1 MKRIMIILAMLV
13 CCLGQTLAQQIQ
25 QVSYDLEEQ
34 KLKAEENLKK
44 ENFAEAAH
52 LYKNI
57 LLQVEKKQKEEKAYY
72 EAQMEIYKK
81 EARERDFQVNLAIYG
96 FLLAGLAILVAVYF
110 IIKNIRINDV
120 LKEKQQTIEE
130 QNGELQAQ
138 TEELRQQQEE
148 ISAQRDDIIAK
159 NADLLQKN
167 KLINDSIRVAQ
178 IIQKAT
184 LPQIPTNQEFIK
196 DYFIIFKPLQ
206 VVSGDSYWFEVIN
219 PSTSMVALIDC
230 TGHGIPA
237 AYTSL
242 IVNMLLKDIVLLE
255 KHTEPSEILQKLNE
269 DFKKIFRASDEEAKL
284 NVGADIAFCKIEKI
298 LGKEYKVTFAGA
310 RRNLFYTINKN
321 KDIYTLKGSRQF
333 IGASEDNYG
342 KFSSEEVEL
351 PENSRLFLFSDGF
364 TDQNNPERKK
374 MGENG
379 LIGIIQ
385 ETNHLPMK
393 EQGSLIEAACSTY
406 QGKNQ
411 QRDDMLMIG
420 IKL

>member
-1 MKRIMIILAMLV
+1 MLV

-72 EAQMEIYKK
+72 EAQMEIYRK
-81 EARERDFQVNLAIYG
+81 EANEKNFQVNLAIYG
-96 FLLAGLAILVAVYF
+96 FLLAGLAILLVVYL
-110 IIKNIRINDV
+110 IIKNIRINDI

-130 QNGELQAQ
+130 QNGKLQAQ

-148 ISAQRDDIIAK
+148 ILAQRDDIIAK
-159 NADLLQKN
+159 NANLLQKS
-167 KLINDSIRVAQ
+167 KLINDSLRVAQ
-178 IIQKAT
+178 LIQKAT
-184 LPQIPTNQEFIK
+184 LPQIPTNQDFIK

-219 PSTSMVALIDC
+219 SSTSMVALIDC

-242 IVNMLLKDIVLLE
+242 IVNMLLKNIVLLE

-284 NVGADIAFCKIEKI
+284 NVGADIALCKIEKI

-310 RRNLFYTINKN
+310 RRNLLYTINEN
-321 KDIYTLKGSRQF
+321 KEIHVLKGSRQF
-333 IGASEDNYG
+333 VGALEDHYG
-342 KFSSEEVEL
+342 SFNNKVVEL
-351 PENSRLFLFSDGF
+351 PENSRIFMFSDGF
-364 TDQNNPERKK
+364 TDQNNSERKK

-379 LIGIIQ
+379 LINILK

-393 EQGSLIEAACSTY
+393 EQGSLIEAALSTH
-406 QGKNQ
+406 QGSHQ